1 MKFKVYFEVT
11 AITTN
16 SIEIDA
22 TSASLAKSKVKKLL
36 KEDSYMTNPSLIYES
51 VKYFEPTILSV
62 SEDTDEE
69 DNDIEENNNDEYNY

>member
-11 AITTN
+11 AVTTN

-22 TSASLAKSKVKKLL
+22 SNASLAKNKVKKML

-51 VKYFEPTILSV
+51 VKYSEPTILSV

>member
-51 VKYFEPTILSV
+51 VKYSEPTILSV
-62 SEDTDEE
+62 SEDTNEE

>member
-11 AITTN
+11 AVTTN

-22 TSASLAKSKVKKLL
+22 SNASLAKNKVKKML

-51 VKYFEPTILSV
+51 VKYSEPIILSV
-62 SEDTDEE
+62 SEGIYEE
-69 DNDIEENNNDEYNY
+69 DINEETNNEYNY

>member
-22 TSASLAKSKVKKLL
+22 TNASLAKSKVKKLL

-51 VKYFEPTILSV
+51 VKYSEPTILSV

>member
-22 TSASLAKSKVKKLL
+22 TNASLAKSKVKKLL

>member
-22 TSASLAKSKVKKLL
+22 TNASLAKSKVKKLL
-36 KEDSYMTNPSLIYES
+36 KEDSYITNPSLIYES
-51 VKYFEPTILSV
+51 VKYSEPTILSV